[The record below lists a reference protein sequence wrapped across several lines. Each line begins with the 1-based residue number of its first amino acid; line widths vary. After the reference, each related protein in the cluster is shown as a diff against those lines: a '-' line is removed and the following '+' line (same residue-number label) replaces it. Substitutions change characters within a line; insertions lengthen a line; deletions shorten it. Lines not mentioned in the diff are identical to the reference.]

1 VADRVFDPNA
11 EDTQLGVAAVLIR
24 LAEKRPDIHQD
35 LYPTTETKPVDNQQS
50 NDDVLLAA
58 INGLRSDIAQ
68 LPAAIVAAIKGAVA
82 PAVQTTG
89 TTGATGGTATT
100 ANPAPAPVTATVTTT
115 TPILD
120 RPGVG
125 IGVLGTVASA
135 ILSTLGV
142 TGPM

>member
-1 VADRVFDPNA
+1 M
-11 EDTQLGVAAVLIR
+11 
-24 LAEKRPDIHQD
+24 
-35 LYPTTETKPVDNQQS
+35 DNQQS

-142 TGPM
+142 TGPMTGDAATTTGQ